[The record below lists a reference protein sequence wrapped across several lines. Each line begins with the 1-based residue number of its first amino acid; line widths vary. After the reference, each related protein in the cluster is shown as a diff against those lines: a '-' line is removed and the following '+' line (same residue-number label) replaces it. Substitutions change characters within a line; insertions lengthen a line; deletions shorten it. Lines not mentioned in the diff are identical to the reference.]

1 MIDRGVA
8 DRLVYAVRSALM
20 VVFLL
25 GVVKRFQQSV
35 GFLRAWTTGCFH
47 AGNRTVWLRG
57 STSGERHTDGYGVD
71 D

>member
-1 MIDRGVA
+1 MIDCGVA
-8 DRLVYAVRSALM
+8 GRLAYAVRSALT

-25 GVVKRFQQSV
+25 GAVKRFQQSV

-47 AGNRTVWLRG
+47 VGNRTVWLRG

-71 D
+71 G